1 MLDEFVKYNKELIV
15 LLSNINNDKDKENID
30 ENKEVKEDIKVR

>member
-30 ENKEVKEDIKVR
+30 ENKEVKENIKK